1 MPRNI
6 TRRRVARRRV
16 ARRSEPRRRK
26 STRRNGTCRN
36 GTCRSRTCR
45 NGTRTAGMFSG
56 LFNNCCPPRKKNDT
70 EYATWPRC
78 RASAA
83 MRVPDW
89 PGENSAPRDYVLNQN
104 REDSF
109 YTFQNHQTKKNQK
122 KWFGDEW
129 KYLQHEMES
138 YPPGA
143 HQHID
148 TARRHRRRYYAEGLS
163 APRSLTSVLKEHTPP
178 TLDPMYR

>member
-6 TRRRVARRRV
+6 TRRRV

-26 STRRNGTCRN
+26 STRRKSTCRN

-45 NGTRTAGMFSG
+45 NGTRSAGMFSR

-122 KWFGDEW
+122 KWFDDEW
-129 KYLQHEMES
+129 KYLQHEMCVGRGGRGQWQE
-138 YPPGA
+138 
-143 HQHID
+143 
-148 TARRHRRRYYAEGLS
+148 HRR
-163 APRSLTSVLKEHTPP
+163 
-178 TLDPMYR
+178 